1 MRDCPC
7 CPGSPDVSRLGKD
20 KKSSVLQASGPSWHT
35 ELMSHGGLAGR
46 GGRVFQEKTLPNFTV
61 KTAVRTPQNMERQPE
76 RSFSNR
82 TWLGPHRVLT
92 PGSVN
97 THWAILSA
105 RPYASVPH
113 ASLTPS
119 HALRSTSYTP
129 HSIIFLGHVKSGI
142 LSPIHKE
149 DETVHLHPVLG
160 GAPLSP

>member
-1 MRDCPC
+1 MSVKHLWSFELFKTTTRYT
-7 CPGSPDVSRLGKD
+7 GSAYTFLNK
-20 KKSSVLQASGPSWHT
+20 
-35 ELMSHGGLAGR
+35 
-46 GGRVFQEKTLPNFTV
+46 NFTV
-61 KTAVRTPQNMERQPE
+61 KTAVRTPRNMERQPE

-105 RPYASVPH
+105 RPCASVPH
-113 ASLTPS
+113 APLTPS

-129 HSIIFLGHVKSGI
+129 HSIIFLSHVKSGI

-149 DETVHLHPVLG
+149 DERVHLHPVLG